1 MKRKLGILAGCLRND
16 PQIESLEKIKAAG
29 FDGFFTS
36 RGNVAECCAM
46 RKEADRLGL
55 DYQFIHAPFKG
66 INTFWTPGLDYL
78 PLYTQC
84 IESVDAAKE
93 AGVPIVIM
101 HLSSGWVPPQICD
114 VGLARFD
121 GFVEYALKRG
131 VKIAFE
137 NLRMLGNLA
146 AIMDRYAQVENV
158 GFCFDNGHEYCY
170 TPRVKFIDLYADRM
184 ICTHIHDNPGR
195 DPIDP
200 TINNDQHLLPFD
212 GTYDFKDMMSR
223 MNKYGYEGALTLEVA
238 KNKPYLDMSDEDW
251 LTMCY
256 ERLNKI
262 SEM

>member
-1 MKRKLGILAGCLRND
+1 MKRKFGIVATCLRNG
-16 PQIESLEKIKAAG
+16 PQIESLEKIKAVG

-36 RGNVAECCAM
+36 RGDIAECCAM

-78 PLYTQC
+78 PVYTQC
-84 IESVDAAKE
+84 IESVDAAAE

-101 HLSSGWVPPQICD
+101 HLSSGWIPPQICD
-114 VGLARFD
+114 IGLARFD
-121 GFVEYALKRG
+121 SFVEYALKRG

-137 NLRMLGNLA
+137 NLRTLGNLA

-158 GFCFDNGHEYCY
+158 VFCFDNGHEYCY

-200 TINNDQHLLPFD
+200 TVNNDQHLLPFD
-212 GTYDFKDMMSR
+212 GTYDFKDMMDR
-223 MNKYGYEGALTLEVA
+223 IKKYGYEGALTLEVA
-238 KNKPYLDMSDEDW
+238 KNEPYLDMSDEDW
-251 LTMCY
+251 LAMCY
-256 ERLNKI
+256 ERIKKI